1 MLSPQ
6 FWRSL
11 SHALFISLRTFT
23 GCFFVIRLCCVCV
36 FVFWWAAF
44 VSAVLCCFIYFLSP
58 FKLRAVKYWDA
69 TRVPPSAPSPH
80 SFIVYLAIQYNKTTF
95 VFKSKRT
102 ERTRRKLKSES
113 LAILSNNSYG
123 KEQCSKR
130 TENSKTIEKKPA
142 KGPHT
147 NKQKIK
153 KTYHTL
159 TQKPPKTT
167 TTQRKQNQQHKQLIT
182 NSKHIFCSKRT
193 REDKQ
198 KVENV

>member
-1 MLSPQ
+1 MCVRVYLWEINCRCVIPPVLTFSLS
-6 FWRSL
+6 RSL
-11 SHALFISLRTFT
+11 HFFENFYWL
-23 GCFFVIRLCCVCV
+23 FFVLRLCCVCV

-69 TRVPPSAPSPH
+69 TRVPPSDPSPH

-102 ERTRRKLKSES
+102 KRTRRKLKSES

-153 KTYHTL
+153 KH
-159 TQKPPKTT
+159 
-167 TTQRKQNQQHKQLIT
+167 IT
-182 NSKHIFCSKRT
+182 R
-193 REDKQ
+193 
-198 KVENV
+198 

>member
-1 MLSPQ
+1 MCASVSVRNKLSVCYPPS
-6 FWRSL
+6 FDVLSLSRSL
-11 SHALFISLRTFT
+11 HFFENFYWL
-23 GCFFVIRLCCVCV
+23 FFVLRLCCVCV

-142 KGPHT
+142 KRPHT

-153 KTYHTL
+153 
-159 TQKPPKTT
+159 
-167 TTQRKQNQQHKQLIT
+167 NIT
-182 NSKHIFCSKRT
+182 R
-193 REDKQ
+193 
-198 KVENV
+198 